1 MKNNFFKKIIS
12 ATLLTAMIF
21 SSVGFAMPRKAEA
34 LFGVGD
40 VVFDPTNTVQNS
52 ITAANTTVS
61 AFSQYSLQLKAFVL
75 DTLATS
81 LAKQVIRQ
89 ITASVVNW
97 INSGFEGSPSFITNP
112 GAFFLDVADQVT
124 GEFLAKAGGPLTALC
139 SPFSID
145 IRIALSFKYH
155 PNIQKRYACTL
166 GTIIKNSKNAIEGAN
181 INGFTAGDF
190 RQGGWPA
197 FVSLTT
203 EPSNNIYGA
212 YLTADSE
219 LSIRVGNAQ
228 AQQKDELNQGGG
240 FLSYKKCTD
249 VDVVDPSSIAGSDV
263 PAGDSGTPSVNAVG
277 SDYIGPINTPGGQ
290 VRKQKKCE
298 IVTPGSVIMG
308 AVEANVNGPL
318 HELQLVDSIN
328 QIVNALFAQLVT
340 QVLTKGLGAVSG
352 TGPSDSSSY
361 MYQIQNEKNGDIEQV
376 NSTKTELL
384 KNLST
389 YLENTFQ
396 YKDNKDQSLNLALA
410 AKSSYE
416 AVKKCYSDKISS
428 NQPALTEMQASQAQ
442 SSISNIDS
450 IIASNVTPLASRLL
464 SDAQQADTRYQT
476 LLDIKNQANAAKTVN
491 ELIGPSTQYSLMLQN
506 KTLISALDISKSNQE
521 LESVRTTTDAMRQ
534 DANRKLQE
542 CQLFPSAGLF

>member
-1 MKNNFFKKIIS
+1 MKNNNFKKLIS
-12 ATLLTAMIF
+12 ATLVITIIF
-21 SSVGFAMPRKAEA
+21 SSFAFALPKKAEA
-34 LFGVGD
+34 QW
-40 VVFDPTNTVQNS
+40 VVTDPGNIVQS
-52 ITAANTTVS
+52 TITAANTTSS

-112 GAFFLDVADQVT
+112 GAFFLDVADQIT

-155 PNIQKRYACTL
+155 PNIQKRYACTI
-166 GTIIKNSKNAIEGAN
+166 GTIIKNSSNAIAGAN

-190 RQGGWPA
+190 KQGGWPA

-203 EPSNNIYGA
+203 EPQNNPYGA

-219 LSIRVGNAQ
+219 LSLRVANAQ
-228 AQQKDELNQGGG
+228 LQQKDELNQGGG
-240 FLSYKKCTD
+240 FLSYKKCKD
-249 VDVVDPSSIAGSDV
+249 VDVIDPSSISGSDI
-263 PAGDSGTPSVNAVG
+263 PAGDSGDNGSNVVG
-277 SDYIGPINTPGGQ
+277 SDYIGPINSPAGQ

-352 TGPSDSSSY
+352 NGPSDSSSY
-361 MYQIQNEKNGDIEQV
+361 IYQIQNEKNGEIEQV
-376 NSTKTELL
+376 SSTKAELL

-389 YLENTFQ
+389 YLDNAFK

-416 AVKKCYSDKISS
+416 AVKTCYANKISN
-428 NQPALTEMQASQAQ
+428 NQPPLTQSQMSQAQ
-442 SSISNIDS
+442 DNINAIDS
-450 IIASNVTPLASRLL
+450 IITSNVTPLASRLL
-464 SDAQQADTRYQT
+464 SEAQKADTRYQT
-476 LLDIKNQANAAKTVN
+476 LIDIKTRANAAKTVN
-491 ELIGPSTQYSLMLQN
+491 ELSAPSTEYSLMLQN
-506 KTLISALDISKSNQE
+506 RTLVSVIDISDSSQE
-521 LESVRTTTDAMRQ
+521 FESVKTTTDTMRQ

-542 CQLFPSAGLF
+542 CQLFPSYGLF